1 MVIFLYYELEIKK
14 CNDNL
19 FHVFKKMYLN
29 DGSIVC
35 VQLRINNMYNSSFIV
50 NILIHEKFKS
60 KGLIE
65 FRISKIFAICIRIP
79 HFLMFLLFPNALGAL
94 VLALYTMSR
103 RL

>member
-1 MVIFLYYELEIKK
+1 MVIFLNYELEIKK

-19 FHVFKKMYLN
+19 FHIFKKMYLN

-35 VQLRINNMYNSSFIV
+35 VQLRTNNTYNSSFIV

-65 FRISKIFAICIRIP
+65 FNLVEEKQAKIFKKFYENC
-79 HFLMFLLFPNALGAL
+79 LKK
-94 VLALYTMSR
+94 
-103 RL
+103 

>member
-1 MVIFLYYELEIKK
+1 MNYELEIKK

-35 VQLRINNMYNSSFIV
+35 VQLRTNNMHNSSFII
-50 NILIHEKFKS
+50 NILINKKFKS
-60 KGLIE
+60 KELIAFNFVE
-65 FRISKIFAICIRIP
+65 EKQAKIFKKF
-79 HFLMFLLFPNALGAL
+79 HDE
-94 VLALYTMSR
+94 LYGR